1 MILGVDG
8 KAGKVSIG
16 VVGEA
21 VHVLPGIIESIGVND
36 SLLVDSVKKE
46 GKSGS
51 TKVIHGWE
59 DADLSLKITLLDDP
73 AQGKTRFD
81 YLAEI
86 TGWFTKVKDGKPQVF
101 TVHHPLLAA
110 WGSRQFIYYSLDSSE
125 TRGKQKISCSLEF
138 DEYDSSTGKS
148 QERQMGAK
156 AAVEES
162 APAQPPVSD
171 KTRMGL
177 GKLEAH
183 YGG

>member
-1 MILGVDG
+1 MILGIDG

-21 VHVLPGIIESIGVND
+21 VHTLPGILESINVGD
-36 SLLVDSVKKE
+36 SLLVDNVQKE
-46 GKSGS
+46 GKSGA

-59 DADLSLKITLLDDP
+59 DADVSITVTLIDNP
-73 AQGKTRFD
+73 AEGKTRFD

-86 TGWFTKVKDGKPQVF
+86 TGWFTKVKEGKPRIF
-101 TVHHPLLAA
+101 TLNHPLLAA
-110 WGSRQFIYYSLDSSE
+110 WGSRQFIYYSLNSSE

-148 QERQMGAK
+148 QERQVGAK
-156 AAVEES
+156 AAAAES
-162 APAQPPVSD
+162 APPQPPVSD

-177 GKLEAH
+177 GKLEAQH
-183 YGG
+183 GG

>member
-1 MILGVDG
+1 MMLGVDG

-21 VHVLPGIIESIGVND
+21 VHPLPGILESIEVSD

-46 GKSGS
+46 GKSGA

-59 DADLSLKITLLDDP
+59 DADVSIKVTLIDNP
-73 AQGKTRFD
+73 TEGKTRFD

-86 TGWFTKVKDGKPQVF
+86 TGWFTKVKDGKPQIF
-101 TVHHPLLAA
+101 TLNHPLLAA
-110 WGSRQFIYYSLDSSE
+110 WGSRQFIYYSLNSSE

-156 AAVEES
+156 TAETEAV
-162 APAQPPVSD
+162 PPQPPVSD

-177 GKLEAH
+177 GKLEGQ

>member
-1 MILGVDG
+1 MMLGIDG
-8 KAGKVSIG
+8 KAGKISIG

-21 VHVLPGIIESIGVND
+21 VHTLPGILESIGVND

-59 DADLSLKITLLDDP
+59 DADVSIKITLLDDP
-73 AQGKTRFD
+73 AQKKTRFD

-101 TVHHPLLAA
+101 TLNHPLLAA

-125 TRGKQKISCSLEF
+125 TRGKQKINCTLEF
-138 DEYDSSTGKS
+138 DEYDSSTGKT
-148 QERQMGAK
+148 QERQIGAQT
-156 AAVEES
+156 AAAET
-162 APAQPPVSD
+162 APPQPPVSD

-177 GKLEAH
+177 GKLEAQ